1 MNTLDLLDIAFSALE
16 RRKDP
21 PVPSTGHKSYM
32 TSQAQ
37 KDSTN
42 ADPGT
47 GEVGTLRYFVVKV
60 ESGRFT
66 LYDRVQAE
74 NTWGASKAAF
84 DVNPGARSVQVMRE
98 IDKAEF
104 DRFQRRG

>member
-1 MNTLDLLDIAFSALE
+1 MNRSDLLDIMFSAREL
-16 RRKDP
+16 RNDP

-37 KDSTN
+37 KDAPT
-42 ADPGT
+42 ADLGT
-47 GEVGTLRYFVVKV
+47 GEVGSLRYFVVKV
-60 ESGRFT
+60 ERGRWT
-66 LYDRVQAE
+66 IYDRIQAE
-74 NTWGASKAAF
+74 HTWAASKAAF
-84 DVNPGARSVQVMRE
+84 EGNPGARSVQVLRE

>member
-1 MNTLDLLDIAFSALE
+1 MNTRDLLEVAFSALE

-21 PVPSTGHKSYM
+21 PVPSTGHKSCM

-37 KDSTN
+37 KDAPT
-42 ADPGT
+42 ADLGT
-47 GEVGTLRYFVVKV
+47 GEVGSLRYFVVKV
-60 ESGRFT
+60 ERGRWT
-66 LYDRVQAE
+66 IYDRVQAAH
-74 NTWGASKAAF
+74 TWGASRAAF
-84 DVNPGARSVQVMRE
+84 TANPGARCVQVMHE

>member
-1 MNTLDLLDIAFSALE
+1 MNAFDLIDIAFTALE

-21 PVPSTGHKSYM
+21 PVPSTGRKSYM

-37 KDSTN
+37 KDVPH
-42 ADPGT
+42 ADLGT

-60 ESGRFT
+60 ERGRWT
-66 LYDRVQAE
+66 IYDRVQAE
-74 NTWGASKAAF
+74 HTWAASKAAF
-84 DVNPGARSVQVMRE
+84 DANPGARSVQVMRE